1 MQKVSGKR
9 RLVAESM
16 KDRDLQVNVDRARA
30 TIESRTRRWGKG
42 SCQAKPLTVVNSF
55 GAVAPSWFY
64 DLVRGFVQHK
74 EDTALWGGANGA
86 RLLAS
91 FLIALATIVECSGLA
106 PATEILAKDLVELA
120 WSFRS
125 VEVPEV
131 RTAVLVAIGNS
142 LVLLRDEALLSFL
155 YGHGDLPVFLQET
168 ALEDS
173 NETCRMMAATLSK
186 NISRILGGFIDGR
199 SLQY

>member
-1 MQKVSGKR
+1 
-9 RLVAESM
+9 
-16 KDRDLQVNVDRARA
+16 
-30 TIESRTRRWGKG
+30 
-42 SCQAKPLTVVNSF
+42 
-55 GAVAPSWFY
+55 
-64 DLVRGFVQHK
+64 
-74 EDTALWGGANGA
+74 
-86 RLLAS
+86 
-91 FLIALATIVECSGLA
+91 
-106 PATEILAKDLVELA
+106 
-120 WSFRS
+120 